1 MSEPLKKVFTKGNE
15 AIAMAAINAGCR
27 YYFGYPITPQ
37 NEIPE
42 YMAAQLPKVGGEF
55 LQAES
60 EIASINMLLGAA
72 ATGVRVMTSSSGPGI
87 SLMQE
92 GFSYFAGNELPAV
105 VVNMSR
111 QGPGLGGINATQG
124 DYFQSVKGGGHGD
137 YKLIVLAPHTGQELY
152 DLTIKAFE
160 MAEKYRML
168 TLVLGDAILGQ
179 IKEPIVPWIPEK
191 TAGDPD
197 RDWLITGAKGRPSR
211 RITSLFL
218 ADGEMEK
225 HNWHLQEKY
234 ARLEKEDVMYEEVEV
249 TDAELLL
256 VAFGSVARIAK
267 SAIEQARAEGLKVGL
282 LRPITLYPFPGRRLA
297 ELGANCS
304 NFLVAEMNT
313 GQMIEDVKL
322 SLPAGCNV
330 DFYGRP
336 GGSVPTPEDLY
347 EIISTTY
354 RQKVQ

>member
-1 MSEPLKKVFTKGNE
+1 MTALKKVFLKGNE
-15 AIAMAAINAGCR
+15 AIALAAINAGCR

-42 YMAAQLPKVGGEF
+42 YMAKHLPEVGGEF

-60 EIASINMLLGAA
+60 EIASINMMLGAA

-92 GFSYFAGNELPAV
+92 GFSYIAGNELPGV

-124 DYFQSVKGGGHGD
+124 DYFQAVKGGGHGD
-137 YKLIVLAPHTGQELY
+137 YHLIVLAPHTGQELY

-160 MAEKYRML
+160 LSEKYRCLAML
-168 TLVLGDAILGQ
+168 LGDAVLGQ
-179 IKEPIVPWIPEK
+179 IKEPITPWKPEI

-197 RDWLITGAKGRPSR
+197 RDWLITGARDRQPRLIK
-211 RITSLFL
+211 SLFL

-225 HNWHLQEKY
+225 HNWRLQEKY
-234 ARLEKEDVMYEEVEV
+234 RQMAANDVMVE
-249 TDAELLL
+249 TRFLEDAHLVL
-256 VAFGSVARIAK
+256 VAFGSMARIAK
-267 SAIEQARAEGLKVGL
+267 TAIDQAREEGMKVGL
-282 LRPITLYPFPGRRLA
+282 IRPISLYPFP
-297 ELGANCS
+297 
-304 NFLVAEMNT
+304 VAAFKNLPESVARVLTCEMNT
-313 GQMIEDVKL
+313 GQMLEDVRL
-322 SLPAGCNV
+322 SIDRDIPV

-336 GGSVPTPEDLY
+336 GGSVPTPE
-347 EIISTTY
+347 EIFDRLQQTY
-354 RQKVQ
+354 VEAKPV

>member
-1 MSEPLKKVFTKGNE
+1 MNKPLKKVFSKGNE

-42 YMAAQLPKVGGEF
+42 YMAEHLPLVGGEF

-72 ATGVRVMTSSSGPGI
+72 ATGVRVMTSSSSPGI

-160 MAEKYRML
+160 LAEKYRML
-168 TLVLGDAILGQ
+168 ALLLGDAILGQ
-179 IKEPIVPWIPEK
+179 IKEPITPWIPEK
-191 TAGDPD
+191 TSGGDD
-197 RDWLITGAKGRPSR
+197 RDWLITGAKGRPPR

-225 HNWHLQEKY
+225 HNWHLLEKY
-234 ARLEKEDVMYEEVEV
+234 ARLERDDVMVEDRD
-249 TDAELLL
+249 TADAKLVV
-256 VAFGSVARIAK
+256 VAFGSVARIVK
-267 SAIEQARAEGLKVGL
+267 SSIDQARAEGMKVGL
-282 LRPITLYPFPGRRLA
+282 VRPITLFPFPRKQLG
-297 ELGANCS
+297 ELGGRCK

-313 GQMIEDVKL
+313 GQMVEDVKL
-322 SLPAGCNV
+322 SLPGDCSV

-347 EIISTTY
+347 EAIRKTY
-354 RQKVQ
+354 TENKL

>member
-1 MSEPLKKVFTKGNE
+1 MSSPKKVFTKGNE
-15 AIAMAAINAGCR
+15 AIAMAAINAGCH

-42 YMAAQLPKVGGEF
+42 YMAKHLPATGGEF

-60 EIASINMLLGAA
+60 EIASINMLIGAA

-105 VVNMSR
+105 VVNISR

-152 DLTIKAFE
+152 DLSIKAFE
-160 MAEKYRML
+160 LAEKYRIL
-168 TLVLGDAILGQ
+168 TLILGDAILGQ

-197 RDWLITGAKGRPSR
+197 RDWLITGAKGREPR
-211 RITSLFL
+211 LIKSLFL
-218 ADGEMEK
+218 AD
-225 HNWHLQEKY
+225 
-234 ARLEKEDVMYEEVEV
+234 
-249 TDAELLL
+249 
-256 VAFGSVARIAK
+256 
-267 SAIEQARAEGLKVGL
+267 
-282 LRPITLYPFPGRRLA
+282 
-297 ELGANCS
+297 
-304 NFLVAEMNT
+304 
-313 GQMIEDVKL
+313 
-322 SLPAGCNV
+322 
-330 DFYGRP
+330 
-336 GGSVPTPEDLY
+336 
-347 EIISTTY
+347 
-354 RQKVQ
+354 

>member
-1 MSEPLKKVFTKGNE
+1 MAALKKVFLKGNE
-15 AIAMAAINAGCR
+15 AIALAAINAGCY

-42 YMAAQLPKVGGEF
+42 YMAKHLPEVGGEF

-60 EIASINMLLGAA
+60 EIASINMMLGAA

-92 GFSYFAGNELPAV
+92 GFSYIAGNELPGV

-124 DYFQSVKGGGHGD
+124 DYFQAVKGGGHGD
-137 YKLIVLAPHTGQELY
+137 YHLIVLAPHTGQELY

-160 MAEKYRML
+160 LSEKYRCLTML
-168 TLVLGDAILGQ
+168 LGDAVLGQ
-179 IKEPIVPWIPEK
+179 IKEPIKPWKPES

-197 RDWLITGAKGRPSR
+197 RDWLITGARGRQPR
-211 RITSLFL
+211 LIKSLFL

-225 HNWHLQEKY
+225 HNWRLQEKY
-234 ARLEKEDVMYEEVEV
+234 RQMAADDVMVETRFVDDARLVL
-249 TDAELLL
+249 T
-256 VAFGSVARIAK
+256 AFGSMARIAK
-267 SAIEQARAEGLKVGL
+267 TAIDQAREEGMKVGL
-282 LRPITLYPFPGRRLA
+282 VRPITLYPFP
-297 ELGANCS
+297 
-304 NFLVAEMNT
+304 VAAFENLPESVSRVLTCEMNT
-313 GQMIEDVKL
+313 GQMVEDVRL
-322 SLPAGCNV
+322 SLDNRIPV

-336 GGSVPTPEDLY
+336 GGSVPTPE
-347 EIISTTY
+347 EIFERLQQAY
-354 RQKVQ
+354 AEVNP